1 MPEESKEHGAS
12 RAENVRRRN
21 VFMFK
26 ILKRIGTKRLDI
38 AKTEPEVEGDEL
50 LGSDGEKVK

>member
-1 MPEESKEHGAS
+1 
-12 RAENVRRRN
+12 
-21 VFMFK
+21 MFK
-26 ILKRIGTKRLDI
+26 ILKRIGTKGLDI